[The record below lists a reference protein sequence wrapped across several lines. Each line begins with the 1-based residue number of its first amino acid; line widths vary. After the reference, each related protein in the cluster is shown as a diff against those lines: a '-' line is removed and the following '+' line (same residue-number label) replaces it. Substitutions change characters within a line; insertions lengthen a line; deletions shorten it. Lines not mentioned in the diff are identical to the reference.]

1 MYNIKITC
9 QIHAIPSAFCFS
21 RIFFPVFI
29 YQSLYSLDSSMRLRL
44 YCSDFKIPL
53 ASIRCTASAIA
64 SSSCTSAIRTC
75 PYPDGPNALPGVT
88 RTPVFS
94 NNVFTNS
101 IESLNPAG
109 IGAQTNIVPSGFS
122 IFHPIDARPSH
133 RQSRRL
139 S

>member
-1 MYNIKITC
+1 MPDPCHSQCFLFFPDNFFLYSSINPCIRLTLLCAYAFTALILRFRSR
-9 QIHAIPSAFCFS
+9 QSAVPPARSHLHPAPAPSAHVLLPMDQTH
-21 RIFFPVFI
+21 FPVSPELLF
-29 YQSLYSLDSSMRLRL
+29 
-44 YCSDFKIPL
+44 
-53 ASIRCTASAIA
+53 
-64 SSSCTSAIRTC
+64 
-75 PYPDGPNALPGVT
+75 
-88 RTPVFS
+88 FS